1 VSFNVST
8 LTRWIN
14 LFSKER
20 LTKLIDTAHKHGA
33 YVSTGGFIERVLAT
47 SAGDRA
53 TVERYIKTCKD
64 VGFDVLE
71 ISSGFL
77 SIPTE
82 DWVELTHAVA
92 KAGLKP
98 KPEIGIQW
106 GAGGDASVAELES
119 AGTRDPAWLI
129 GRGKELLDAGAYML
143 MIESEGITENV
154 REWRESHT
162 PLKMFLSL
170 Y

>member
-1 VSFNVST
+1 
-8 LTRWIN
+8 
-14 LFSKER
+14 
-20 LTKLIDTAHKHGA
+20 
-33 YVSTGGFIERVLAT
+33 
-47 SAGDRA
+47 
-53 TVERYIKTCKD
+53 
-64 VGFDVLE
+64 VLE

-154 REWRESHT
+154 REWRESSHT
-162 PLKMFLSL
+162 PLNTFSFPLLIWGNLKLQEPTSFRLSTL
-170 Y
+170 DFQPIK